1 MLTRVPTMDALTLS
15 ALLAICAP
23 DVHPGTARALIAVE
37 SSVQPHAIGVIGG
50 VLERQPRTLAEA
62 QVTAAALARDGWNF
76 DAGLAQINR
85 HNFDRLGLTTE
96 SVFEPCTNLR
106 AMQAVLRECHA
117 RWPATLPQQM
127 AVRRTLSCYHNG
139 NPRTGFVR
147 GYVQKV
153 VSVATRTEP
162 GASGP
167 AASVLL
173 PFPAGPPLRT
183 PVSASIDPGPLS
195 HPHKE

>member
-1 MLTRVPTMDALTLS
+1 MDALTLS

-23 DVHPGTARALIAVE
+23 DVDGGTARALITVE
-37 SSVQPHAIGVIGG
+37 SALHPHAIGLIGG
-50 VLERQPRTLAEA
+50 VLERQARTLAEA

-85 HNFDRLGLTTE
+85 RNFERLGLTTA
-96 SVFEPCTNLR
+96 SVFEPCSNLR
-106 AMQAVLRECHA
+106 AMQTVLRECHA

-127 AVRRTLSCYHNG
+127 AVRRTLSCYHSG
-139 NPRTGFVR
+139 NPRTGFMR

-153 VSVATRTEP
+153 VSVATRQEP
-162 GASGP
+162 SASGP
-167 AASVLL
+167 AASVSL

-183 PVSASIDPGPLS
+183 PVSASTDPRPLS